1 MRDSTNSNPG
11 ALWLAFYSLS
21 ILKPTRLAQMQTVE
35 NSSRGY
41 SIKAESAF
49 VYLQK

>member
-1 MRDSTNSNPG
+1 MQDRTSFNPVLCG
-11 ALWLAFYSLS
+11 LPFFPLS
-21 ILKPTRLAQMQTVE
+21 ILKPTRLAQMHTVE
-35 NSSRGY
+35 HSSRCY